1 MVDANQMTNLPGVFA
16 AGGIVRGPG
25 TALEAVRD
33 ARKAAT
39 GIHGYLGARWPG
51 GEEIRAG

>member
-1 MVDANQMTNLPGVFA
+1 VFA
-16 AGGIVRGPG
+16 AGDIVRGPG